1 MKFAFYSIAAFYLA
15 LVAAVN
21 QTSASETPESK
32 QGGSIFAGADELT
45 TTSIIALKTVTAK
58 PTIAKASKTPAPTLM
73 VTQSK
78 SGKASTPAPTA
89 LLTPGFV
96 ISGDDQSFEIVE
108 CDAVSVEIKGSRAEE
123 IKQGNFII
131 YTPHGRNACSTCNPL
146 FRKVKSISTSPLTG
160 NLILTTTFLTV
171 SEILQV
177 GVNLEDI
184 ALGTEIMEYLFHCH
198 HSFTVHYERPEAD
211 TLPTP
216 PTLLSEDLSLL
227 TGTCNDN
234 WLQKNADGRCTHTEC
249 YVGVSGNPEDCFECK
264 DKCDNGCGTL
274 GFTTDGKF
282 DGYDFG
288 PACCNHDYCYSSS
301 SYTKNECDY
310 IFYNKMMNQCPL
322 PTKTMFSLGFPVTV
336 PNLTYLGCDAT
347 ATTFF
352 GVAQSSVGALAHSS
366 AQSDQELHELQ
377 SVCLAKCPFH
387 MSGGQG
393 MTVRN
398 IDFLRNAC
406 SGNEFPVHFQ
416 VLTDKLV
423 VLLIEYDGEVI
434 FSTYGANIDAI
445 TDVRVG
451 LFWSSTIK
459 VTVIALDEGTEWDL
473 NVECLYPLLCC
484 HLAG

>member
-1 MKFAFYSIAAFYLA
+1 
-15 LVAAVN
+15 
-21 QTSASETPESK
+21 
-32 QGGSIFAGADELT
+32 
-45 TTSIIALKTVTAK
+45 
-58 PTIAKASKTPAPTLM
+58 
-73 VTQSK
+73 
-78 SGKASTPAPTA
+78 
-89 LLTPGFV
+89 
-96 ISGDDQSFEIVE
+96 
-108 CDAVSVEIKGSRAEE
+108 
-123 IKQGNFII
+123 
-131 YTPHGRNACSTCNPL
+131 
-146 FRKVKSISTSPLTG
+146 
-160 NLILTTTFLTV
+160 
-171 SEILQV
+171 
-177 GVNLEDI
+177 
-184 ALGTEIMEYLFHCH
+184 
-198 HSFTVHYERPEAD
+198 
-211 TLPTP
+211 
-216 PTLLSEDLSLL
+216 
-227 TGTCNDN
+227 
-234 WLQKNADGRCTHTEC
+234 
-249 YVGVSGNPEDCFECK
+249 
-264 DKCDNGCGTL
+264 
-274 GFTTDGKF
+274 
-282 DGYDFG
+282 
-288 PACCNHDYCYSSS
+288 
-301 SYTKNECDY
+301 
-310 IFYNKMMNQCPL
+310 MNQCPL

-445 TDVRVG
+445 ADVRVG